1 MFASYLAAFELPK
14 AAATPPVLEE
24 TCIVNRQFK
33 LNHFFN
39 VSVYYK

>member
-1 MFASYLAAFELPK
+1 MFASYLTAFELPK

-33 LNHFFN
+33 LNHLLMYF
-39 VSVYYK
+39 YYQ